1 MMKHKLL
8 LPILLIVC
16 ATSGAQTPQSPS
28 KTPVVLSRAED
39 SPAISG
45 SVSDEPKAPAD
56 ETKLPADETG
66 ELSVHVGKSLLVN
79 SPETLHRV
87 SVTNPE
93 IASATVITPTQILI
107 HGHKPGAV
115 TLLLW
120 DQQDRPRSFNLNVEF
135 DTPSIRDAFHET
147 FPQEKIS
154 VRQSGASLVLTG
166 NVSAKPVGDQAAA
179 LAGTFGAANVV
190 NLLQVNENRQIVLLQ
205 VKFAEVD
212 RAAIQQYGLNL
223 FSTGATGTIGA
234 VSTQQFEQF
243 LAGVGAVP
251 ANVQRG
257 TDPKSPNTAAGGI
270 GNPLSSSP
278 SVFGLSD
285 LLNIF
290 LFRPDLNL
298 GAAIKAL
305 QQRNVL
311 QILAEPNVMALNG
324 REASFLAGGEFPFPV
339 VQSSVAGNSISIVF
353 KEFGVRLNFLPQVLP
368 DGSIRLKVRPE
379 VSSLDF
385 SNALTVSGFLIPALS
400 TRRAETEVELRDG
413 QSFAI
418 AGLMD
423 NRLSEIGSKV
433 PGLGNIPI
441 VGNFFKS
448 RATNKTNS
456 ELLVTVTPRLV
467 QPISPGQEPPPP
479 QFPKPF
485 LDQNSFDG
493 KAGETPAKRSATPI
507 GSPADG
513 QARVATPEDVR

>member
-1 MMKHKLL
+1 
-8 LPILLIVC
+8 V
-16 ATSGAQTPQSPS
+16 
-28 KTPVVLSRAED
+28 
-39 SPAISG
+39 
-45 SVSDEPKAPAD
+45 D
-56 ETKLPADETG
+56 ETAETG
-66 ELSVHVGKSLLVN
+66 ELRVYVGKSLLLN
-79 SPETLHRV
+79 SPEILHRV

-93 IASATVITPTQILI
+93 IASATVVTPTQVLI

-115 TLLLW
+115 SLLLW
-120 DQQDRPRSFNLNVEF
+120 NQQDRPRSFDLNVEF
-135 DTPSIRDAFHET
+135 DTLSIRDTLQEA
-147 FPQEKIS
+147 FPQESIGVK
-154 VRQSGASLVLTG
+154 QSGASIVLSG
-166 NVSAKPVGDQAAA
+166 NISAKPIGDQAAA
-179 LAGTFGAANVV
+179 LAGTFGGAANVV
-190 NLLQVNENRQIVLLQ
+190 NLLQVTENRQVVLLQ

-212 RAAIQQYGLNL
+212 RAAIQQYGINL
-223 FSTGATGTIGA
+223 FSTGATGTIGS
-234 VSTQQFEQF
+234 VSTQQFENF
-243 LAGVGAVP
+243 LGSVGAVP

-257 TDPKSPNTAAGGI
+257 SDPKSPSVAAGGI
-270 GNPLSSSP
+270 GQSLSGSP

-324 REASFLAGGEFPFPV
+324 KSASFLAGGEFPFPV
-339 VQSSVAGNSISIVF
+339 VQSSVTGNSITIVF
-353 KEFGVRLNFLPQVLP
+353 KEFGVRLDFLPQVLP

-385 SNALTVSGFLIPALS
+385 ANALTVSGFLIPALS

-418 AGLMD
+418 AGLID
-423 NRLSEIGSKV
+423 NRLAEIGNKV

-441 VGNFFKS
+441 IGNFFKS
-448 RATNKTNS
+448 HQQNKTNT

-467 QPISPGQEPPPP
+467 QPTSPGQEPSAP

-485 LDQNSFDG
+485 LEPNSFDG
-493 KAGETPAKRSATPI
+493 KAGNTPAKTSA
-507 GSPADG
+507 
-513 QARVATPEDVR
+513 R